1 MTIPVFFG
9 AAALLSFCAAACSD
23 GGAASGGD
31 GLRRVAYVSSD
42 EAFPNPER
50 GFYYPYDFRFA
61 GGGTP
66 EPLSPETLRGQR
78 RLNRSLVLLEY
89 FLRDFIDRP
98 LSEECLELVERNFEA
113 LREGG
118 CKAIVRFA
126 YSDSERE
133 KPWDAA
139 EPVVLGHIAQL
150 RPLLQRYGA
159 VICVLQAGFV
169 GVWGEWYYTDHF
181 GFEPVT
187 ETDYASRRR
196 VLDALLDALPAD
208 RMVAVRTP
216 VAKMRCCGL
225 SPADTVSV
233 RTAWDGSA
241 RSRVAAHNDCFL
253 ASRDDMGTFVG
264 EADREFW
271 RTESRYV
278 SMGGETCSVSE
289 YCDCTDGV
297 ADMEEYHWSYLNS
310 AYHPGVIARWRQE
323 GCLGEIERRLG
334 YRFVLE
340 TGRFTRRPVAGG
352 EFVVGLE
359 LRNEGFASP
368 FNLRPAKLVLTDASG
383 RKRQV
388 FDMPWDPRRWF
399 AGKTHTL
406 TAGFAVPPQFVAG
419 DVCTLWLWLPDADER
434 LAESPCF
441 SIRLA
446 NEGIWDAASGYNR
459 LLDFEL
465 E

>member
-1 MTIPVFFG
+1 M
-9 AAALLSFCAAACSD
+9 
-23 GGAASGGD
+23 
-31 GLRRVAYVSSD
+31 
-42 EAFPNPER
+42 
-50 GFYYPYDFRFA
+50 
-61 GGGTP
+61 
-66 EPLSPETLRGQR
+66 
-78 RLNRSLVLLEY
+78 
-89 FLRDFIDRP
+89 
-98 LSEECLELVERNFEA
+98 ERNFEA
-113 LREGG
+113 LHEGG

-187 ETDYASRRR
+187 ETDYAPRRR

-216 VAKMRCCGL
+216 AAKMRCCGL

-253 ASRDDMGTFVG
+253 ASRDDVGTFVG

-368 FNLRPAKLVLTDASG
+368 FNPRPAKLVLTDASG